1 MQINENQLLMEL
13 FEKGIDTEITPN
25 NGLITVELTNVK
37 DNSIIGVAKDE
48 TLEKALSTIICRLV
62 DDSKQLK
69 KSNIIPFNGLSRL

>member
-1 MQINENQLLMEL
+1 MNKNQLLMEL

-25 NGLITVELTNVK
+25 NGLITVELTNIK

-48 TLEKALSTIICRLV
+48 TLEKALSTIIRKLV
-62 DDSKQLK
+62 DDSKKLK